1 MGGHQ
6 TIQASEDRDS
16 FFASTSF
23 LGLSLILKTCF
34 AKRSIMYH
42 LSLYAQFDCTLLY
55 LSYLILT
62 CALQSTNSNVSLL
75 GAPYYAGAAALKMGA
90 DLAFVFCATEACVPI
105 KSYSPEL
112 MVTSFYNGVETAERD
127 DIQFPDPVSL
137 SASESASAS
146 TSVSRSVSARES
158 GSRSAGEAGAGSE
171 SDRKANPQRA
181 MEDVSSDALAKKV
194 RKVIWCAG
202 VNVITSK
209 DDLND
214 LNCLIYFSVFSQPSN
229 H

>member
-1 MGGHQ
+1 MKSKYSHEM
-6 TIQASEDRDS
+6 SVRV
-16 FFASTSF
+16 ST
-23 LGLSLILKTCF
+23 
-34 AKRSIMYH
+34 
-42 LSLYAQFDCTLLY
+42 
-55 LSYLILT
+55 
-62 CALQSTNSNVSLL
+62 
-75 GAPYYAGAAALKMGA
+75 
-90 DLAFVFCATEACVPI
+90 
-105 KSYSPEL
+105 
-112 MVTSFYNGVETAERD
+112 
-127 DIQFPDPVSL
+127 
-137 SASESASAS
+137 SASAS

-158 GSRSAGEAGAGSE
+158 GSGSAGEAGAGSE
-171 SDRKANPQRA
+171 SDRKADPQRA